1 MSSQN
6 NLKDIPPIEH
16 QDSLPPTNIGRG
28 HPEYHFVQS
37 ILELQKTIVE
47 TKVAVE
53 SINISIGTLKDDV
66 KSIKTKVE
74 DLVSWRNKILGGALT
89 LGFLLTFGF
98 GVAKLLDGVPINFGV
113 KNVSPAE
120 VLLPTAP
127 PK

>member
-1 MSSQN
+1 
-6 NLKDIPPIEH
+6 
-16 QDSLPPTNIGRG
+16 
-28 HPEYHFVQS
+28 
-37 ILELQKTIVE
+37 VE